1 MNPKL
6 EALFV
11 EYTDAHRH
19 PMNRLTHKI
28 AIPLIVFHIVAMLDW
43 VKLPFEVAGH
53 TVSAGHLAFLVA
65 IGWYAAMHLR
75 LAAFMAVGF
84 GLCFPLGHALDGHRW
99 VVVAIALFGWLVQ
112 LAGHVVWEKKSPAFL
127 RNLLQAL
134 VGPMFFVALITGDW
148 KLSDADAKPGVA

>member
-11 EYTDAHRH
+11 EYADAHRH
-19 PMNRLTHKI
+19 PMNRLTHKV

-43 VKLPFEVAGH
+43 VTLPLQVAGV
-53 TVSAGHLAFLVA
+53 TPTLGHLAFVVA

-75 LAAFMAVGF
+75 LGLIMAALFA
-84 GLCFPLGHALDGHRW
+84 LCFPLGRALDDQRW
-99 VVVAIALFGWLVQ
+99 VVVAVALVGWLVQ
-112 LAGHVVWEKKSPAFL
+112 LAGHVVWEKRSPAFL

-134 VGPMFFVALITGDW
+134 VGPLFFVALLTGDW
-148 KLSDADAKPGVA
+148 KNAPASAETA